1 MSTRAKEYKLKHK
14 IVLIKIK
21 KNGTHIKPLF
31 EMLIKRKVNIS
42 HKSPPSYSHHK
53 NFVLNHPYRA
63 WYLVKQNNEF
73 VGNAYILKN
82 NFIGININKN
92 SRIITPALIKILLR
106 KHKPLKSIKSVRV
119 DKFSFNVA
127 HNDKEYISILEK
139 MGAKL
144 AQVTYI
150 FEK

>member
-1 MSTRAKEYKLKHK
+1 MSTKAKEYKLKHQ

-21 KNGTHIKPLF
+21 KNSIHTKLLYEI
-31 EMLIKRKVNIS
+31 LIKRKVNIS
-42 HKSPPSYSHHK
+42 HKSPPSYFNHK

-63 WYLVKQNNEF
+63 WYLVKKNNEF
-73 VGNAYILKN
+73 VGNVYILKN
-82 NFIGININKN
+82 NFIGININKY
-92 SRIITPALIKILLR
+92 SRIITPALIEILLR
-106 KHKPLKSIKSVRV
+106 KHKPLKPIKSVRA

-127 HNDKEYISILEK
+127 PNDKEYISILEK